1 MDFLTFRTKISF
13 WSPMQSNSLIRDYL
27 KCFSLGIMFITAIGL
42 TVLPVSLWSFSYQI
56 WFVRQFSALLLR
68 EFLELEQKL
77 KREIISE
84 AAI

>member
-1 MDFLTFRTKISF
+1 
-13 WSPMQSNSLIRDYL
+13 MQSNSLIRDYL

>member
-1 MDFLTFRTKISF
+1 
-13 WSPMQSNSLIRDYL
+13 
-27 KCFSLGIMFITAIGL
+27 MFITAIGL
-42 TVLPVSLWSFSYQI
+42 TVLPVSLWSFSYHQI